1 MVPCF
6 GRGPYMP
13 SAALASLPS
22 AVYSRKLA
30 KWITTYCERWRDPA
44 KAVSMKDDLDRKPML
59 EIRTLDIPDILELK
73 PRKFGDDRGFFSET
87 FNQSRMTEAG
97 IFTDWI
103 QDNQSYSAE
112 CFTLR
117 GLHYQE
123 PPFAQDKLVR
133 VLRGRIL
140 DVAVDI
146 RKGSPN
152 FGRWVALELSA
163 QAFNQ
168 ILVPIGFAHG
178 FLTLEPDTE
187 VFYKVSAPYSGAH
200 DRSIRFDDPAIGI
213 EWPLSGHSPVL
224 SAKDEAAPTLEK
236 ANPPFIFEERAS

>member
-1 MVPCF
+1 M
-6 GRGPYMP
+6 
-13 SAALASLPS
+13 
-22 AVYSRKLA
+22 
-30 KWITTYCERWRDPA
+30 
-44 KAVSMKDDLDRKPML
+44 LDVRP
-59 EIRTLDIPDILELK
+59 LDIPDVLELK

-87 FNQSRMTEAG
+87 YNRERMREKG
-97 IFTDWI
+97 IAIDWM

-112 CFTLR
+112 AFTLR

-146 RKGSPN
+146 RVGSPT

-163 QAFNQ
+163 SDFNQ
-168 ILVPIGFAHG
+168 ILVPVGFAHG

-187 VFYKVSAPYSGAH
+187 VFYKVSNPYSGQH
-200 DRSIRFDDPAIGI
+200 DRSLRFDDPDFAVD
-213 EWPLSGHSPVL
+213 WPLGGRTPVL
-224 SAKDEAAPTLEK
+224 SAKDEAAPRFSEVES
-236 ANPPFIFEERAS
+236 PFRYGDAA